1 MRIDLLFRS
10 DSFERTK
17 ENLVVRFR
25 AFSRQE
31 EVGFGL
37 SVSGLALH
45 CAESIRWI

>member
-1 MRIDLLFRS
+1 MRLDLLYRS
-10 DSFERTK
+10 DSFKRTQK
-17 ENLVVRFR
+17 NLVVRFS

-37 SVSGLALH
+37 SVSELALH